1 MTKQDIIISTSF
13 DRTVYPLNSIMHIR
27 VRINKIIKNELIYV
41 EIYDHKKKIISS
53 RKINPKKAKN
63 LEKSSSYLYQTN
75 ITMQGSDWIIGK
87 SYTLLARY
95 SNVEASD
102 SMTID
107 KRRPVIQTDKS
118 VYLIGGDMIVTV
130 IAPDLDRDDEKPE
143 VIGNHK
149 DHTLTISSRFGIL
162 KNHKL
167 LETGDSTG
175 IFQGIIGLIPPYSI
189 KNGKKIRNKAR
200 GNGPVNGYLPVS
212 PLGEEII
219 IEFKSKSGNASLLA
233 FSSNFGATVELD
245 QKVYCPTDKIYI
257 TIIAPDYNFDSNKLD
272 SIGNRPDS
280 KITILTSKG
289 KISNYKLIE
298 TGNDTGIFV
307 GEIILTGSK
316 EIFSGLKSKKNFG
329 ITKGNGPTNGRI
341 ACSSSDKIT
350 IRFTAGEYFD
360 VEGSAK
366 IEFNTGEIQF
376 DREIYSKR
384 STAKITVIDPDMNL
398 DPTKKDSFNIQI
410 WSDSDLKGLKLKM
423 METNEATGI
432 FEGEVFLTDETVSR
446 FNKLKVADGDK
457 IFARYADYTLPR
469 FFRGLKNLDIIT
481 TSKVQTNAETK
492 ATVKI
497 LKNSSTPHDGKYM
510 DPAILVIKSG
520 DTVNWINDDF
530 AAHTITSGDP
540 SSGPNGVFDSSML
553 MAKNKYEQTFNQKGT
568 FDYFCMLHPW
578 KTGKII
584 VK

>member
-1 MTKQDIIISTSF
+1 MTKQDVIISTSF
-13 DRTVYPLNSIMHIR
+13 DRTVYPLNSTMHIR

-41 EIYDHKKKIISS
+41 EIYDNKKKIMSS

-63 LEKSSSYLYQTN
+63 LEKNSGHLYQTN
-75 ITMQGSDWIIGK
+75 ITMQGDNWIIGK

-95 SNVEASD
+95 SNVKVSD

-107 KRRPVIQTDKS
+107 KRRPVIQTDRS
-118 VYLIGGDMIVTV
+118 VYLIGGDMVVTV
-130 IAPDLDRDDEKPE
+130 IAPDLDRDSEKSE
-143 VIGNHK
+143 IIGNHK

-175 IFQGIIGLIPPYSI
+175 IFQGLIGLIPPYSI

-200 GNGPVNGYLPVS
+200 GNGPVNGYLPVA

-219 IEFKSKSGNASLLA
+219 IEFKSKSGNASLSA

-245 QKVYCPTDKIYI
+245 QKIYCPTDKVYI
-257 TIIAPDYNFDSNKLD
+257 TIVAPDYNFDSNKLD
-272 SIGNRPDS
+272 VIGNRPDS
-280 KITILTSKG
+280 KITISTSKG
-289 KISNYKLIE
+289 NISNYKLIE
-298 TGNDTGIFV
+298 TGSDTGIFV

-329 ITKGNGPTNGRI
+329 ITKGNGPINGRI
-341 ACSSSDKIT
+341 ACSSNDKIT
-350 IRFTAGEYFD
+350 VRFAAHEYFD
-360 VEGSAK
+360 IEGSA
-366 IEFNTGEIQF
+366 IIAFTTGEIQF
-376 DREIYSKR
+376 DREIYSKK
-384 STAKITVIDPDMNL
+384 STSKITVIDPDMNL
-398 DPTKKDSFNIQI
+398 DPTKKDSFDIQI
-410 WSDSDLKGLKLKM
+410 WSDSDLEGLKLKM

-432 FEGEVFLTDETVSR
+432 FEGRVFLTDETVPR

-457 IFARYADYTLPR
+457 IFAKYTDYTLPR
-469 FFRGLKNLDIIT
+469 LSRGSKKLDMIT

-510 DPAILVIKSG
+510 DPEILVIKSG